1 MVEKS
6 ADEAATKKATTRK
19 APASKKATEK
29 KAAPARKTPAKPAPA
44 AKKAPPKKTA
54 PAESSEDSMKR
65 KFREALEHKQGTSG
79 AQARGH
85 DSGHGPALANNDK
98 RTQMFRRKSGG

>member
-1 MVEKS
+1 MVEKP
-6 ADEAATKKATTRK
+6 AEEAATKKATTKK
-19 APASKKATEK
+19 APPSKKATEK
-29 KAAPARKTPAKPAPA
+29 KAAPAKKTPTKQAPA
-44 AKKAPPKKTA
+44 ATKAPAKKTA

-85 DSGHGPALANNDK
+85 ESGHGPALANNDK
-98 RTQMFRRKSGG
+98 R